1 MRTKLSSLRKFALA
15 AVMFAGACGIV
26 RAQTPTVD
34 GTLDAGYG
42 SAMATQTI
50 NTSYGN
56 NTSAGGLSTGGS
68 ELDAA
73 YGMVSGGNLY
83 LFIAGNFQDNGN
95 RLNLFI
101 ADGRTGQSTFSYPSG
116 SIANINGSV
125 FSPGFQC
132 TFAMDL
138 NLGSSGSVNASEYLV
153 ANGTTSGGAQGA
165 FTITSGIGSGTPNN
179 LGWAAPITIALNDLN
194 TAGVSG
200 SSAGT
205 AANQT
210 AAAAV
215 TTGYELAIPLSV
227 LGNPTGPLEVLV
239 DQNGTSDNG
248 PLSNQFLPG
257 LPAGTTTFALGGPYT
272 GSTTAKFNFGS
283 TPNEYFTVAVPEPS
297 TGALALLGLPGLAGL
312 LIARRRR

>member
-1 MRTKLSSLRKFALA
+1 MRTKLSSLKKFAWA

-42 SAMATQTI
+42 SAMAAQTI

-116 SIANINGSV
+116 SMANINGSV
-125 FSPGFQC
+125 FSPGFQKSIR
-132 TFAMDL
+132 F
-138 NLGSSGSVNASEYLV
+138 
-153 ANGTTSGGAQGA
+153 
-165 FTITSGIGSGTPNN
+165 
-179 LGWAAPITIALNDLN
+179 
-194 TAGVSG
+194 
-200 SSAGT
+200 
-205 AANQT
+205 
-210 AAAAV
+210 
-215 TTGYELAIPLSV
+215 
-227 LGNPTGPLEVLV
+227 
-239 DQNGTSDNG
+239 
-248 PLSNQFLPG
+248 
-257 LPAGTTTFALGGPYT
+257 
-272 GSTTAKFNFGS
+272 
-283 TPNEYFTVAVPEPS
+283 
-297 TGALALLGLPGLAGL
+297 
-312 LIARRRR
+312 